1 MSEQIVPSHS
11 AAFDLETPPGSA
23 TAATAEEGGHFSK
36 ELDNLATVSLDT
48 PTASQ
53 VPPDSAFAVQ
63 AAGGTGQLDSA
74 ASGTDVSSANAST
87 GGSLLATVTDSSLP
101 PSLSLSGFTE
111 PQESVNPLL
120 TAGLSGLSTAAP
132 ASSSSEAPPDLPKA
146 SPVKVRVLGMLCLRL
161 ALNRRLA
168 NLEATIVLES
178 NLSWWELCQQ
188 CAPHATCNTLQAYIP
203 HIIFNLYEVCR
214 TQTKAG
220 D

>member
-11 AAFDLETPPGSA
+11 AALETPPGSA
-23 TAATAEEGGHFSK
+23 TAATAEQGGLFSK

-53 VPPDSAFAVQ
+53 TPPDSAFAVQ

-74 ASGTDVSSANAST
+74 AASGTDVSSANASAA
-87 GGSLLATVTDSSLP
+87 GGLLATVTDSSLP

-111 PQESVNPLL
+111 PQESHPLL
-120 TAGLSGLSTAAP
+120 TAGLSGLATAAP

-168 NLEATIVLES
+168 NLEATMVLE
-178 NLSWWELCQQ
+178 
-188 CAPHATCNTLQAYIP
+188 
-203 HIIFNLYEVCR
+203 
-214 TQTKAG
+214 
-220 D
+220 